1 MTERQSNPSRLLHD
15 MLPIPLKDWKAK
27 HGFNNPQTALFFGFS
42 TPAIQKMLTG
52 DREIGVLEVGEDCFK
67 IVETKKTEVL
77 ILCPSVAY
85 KKRNGRYF
93 FFEQP
98 EAFHLVQIVE
108 PRGPR
113 KTKDAEG

>member
-1 MTERQSNPSRLLHD
+1 
-15 MLPIPLKDWKAK
+15 
-27 HGFNNPQTALFFGFS
+27 
-42 TPAIQKMLTG
+42 MLTG